1 MTNDQKPRW
10 LNEPTEIYCIKAEFA
25 DGQSGTWATGKSAY
39 TTVEFAADRLEF
51 IDRDKGIGD
60 LLDGMKFQSHM
71 GTTYQLVR

>member
-1 MTNDQKPRW
+1 MTTDQKPRW
-10 LNEPTEIYCIKAEFA
+10 LNEPTEFYCIKAEFA
-25 DGQSGTWATGKSAY
+25 DGESAY
-39 TTVEFAADRLEF
+39 TTVEFAADRLDF